1 MVLEMREY
9 KFSVGDK
16 VYAIGND
23 FDAVFVGKVTKRG
36 FIDGNF
42 NVYAVSNPKYR
53 DELFLEK
60 DLISSETA
68 YAMIAD

>member
-1 MVLEMREY
+1 MKTREY
-9 KFSVGDK
+9 KFEVGER
-16 VYAIGND
+16 VYAIGDD
-23 FDAVFVGKVTKRG
+23 FNAEFVGKITRRG

-60 DLISSETA
+60 DLLHPETV